1 MPIDFDGNVGRA
13 IWYEDIPGL
22 ATETEK
28 EPLALE
34 NGEPSENIIGF
45 IEKSFNY
52 TRRNRYMW
60 NAFWITASVT
70 AFLIILSVIVV
81 SFISFWAYRTQAE
94 ANAAK
99 LDAINAVREA
109 NTARAETNA
118 ARVEADRESER
129 AKAETLRADD
139 QARIADAKT
148 REANEA
154 TKLANEQK
162 QKADAAESQRIAAEN
177 RKKEADR
184 KAAEQEYQAKT
195 NLAENYYNIA
205 EAQAQIEPI
214 KSLPWLQ
221 KAIETAPESSDQ
233 IATYKLRLLQAAQ
246 NVPYSITN
254 TGFVEN
260 YNYPAFSP
268 ELDKI
273 FLISRFQKALWDVKR
288 GVEIRRP
295 IDNVTGAEVSPVT
308 MLFSPNGKWL
318 AAFTVQ
324 GSPGNYFSPCLNVW
338 EVENVSNYW
347 QKCDWRFS
355 LSLGKAKQQPYGY
368 TYSNDQIPYISFSPD
383 SAYVLAN
390 VITISEK
397 QRTSLIWDV
406 ETAKEL
412 KRVSSGILPENPD
425 DKSLFRLEYGTPE
438 QIDRRENFLRRN
450 NSPISKN
457 KNRDLLI
464 SYDCQLENTILRVT
478 DIPTGSRVGKEMVLE
493 KYVDFVDFSGD
504 ARHVI
509 SVSHAESGKNI
520 RRVWDLDSENV
531 PKAIEVPSSKII
543 AINGP
548 GNRIF
553 ENIKGYG
560 FAIANLD
567 DNTLLRTFIYSNIY
581 SISAQFSDEENV
593 LIAKVAERPGLDQ
606 KNFYSIIFTFDIRPP
621 SAFSDA
627 ALIRIPARVSAN
639 CQLSAS
645 GTELGLIS
653 NNGVVSRQKLLTGKS
668 DLPNGVNSLTIP
680 HEKDEFFFPVKSDR
694 NFKYLLVTLSRT
706 DSNFT
711 IINHFQFWDLEKRV
725 MLWDR
730 NLGLENCCGIETIFF
745 MPDNLHFV
753 AAAKWGSSF
762 RLLLFDIRD
771 GSFVQLTPPIENF
784 EFDFGALDITG
795 TKLIVSGRSG
805 LPNNDVLHQTAA
817 WDLSTGLVEYPPLFT
832 LKQSEF
838 KAPFSELTR
847 YGEYM
852 LFHSSERDTRY
863 VYVLKTSQPL
873 ANAVELTFATQ
884 DYAWFAKSVLLQAEK
899 IDLDEKGVLTAE
911 FSGSTSI
918 EFVRNPENIIRLK
931 DKKTGKILLAPTGLF
946 NTSNDLRISPDARLV
961 AVRDS
966 SWVSVWSTR
975 TGFPLTPRFG
985 SGLVRGSFIFSPDST
1000 RLLTVSDGSV
1010 DSWYIGSL
1018 SPGVSAWIKD
1028 IGAALTGLEI
1038 GNSFDLNEIPQEKL
1052 VKIRNDYIK
1061 RLQEAADSGDVEA
1074 KYILDNL
1081 KP

>member
-1 MPIDFDGNVGRA
+1 
-13 IWYEDIPGL
+13 
-22 ATETEK
+22 
-28 EPLALE
+28 
-34 NGEPSENIIGF
+34 
-45 IEKSFNY
+45 
-52 TRRNRYMW
+52 
-60 NAFWITASVT
+60 
-70 AFLIILSVIVV
+70 
-81 SFISFWAYRTQAE
+81 
-94 ANAAK
+94 
-99 LDAINAVREA
+99 
-109 NTARAETNA
+109 
-118 ARVEADRESER
+118 
-129 AKAETLRADD
+129 
-139 QARIADAKT
+139 
-148 REANEA
+148 
-154 TKLANEQK
+154 
-162 QKADAAESQRIAAEN
+162 
-177 RKKEADR
+177 
-184 KAAEQEYQAKT
+184 
-195 NLAENYYNIA
+195 
-205 EAQAQIEPI
+205 
-214 KSLPWLQ
+214 
-221 KAIETAPESSDQ
+221 
-233 IATYKLRLLQAAQ
+233 
-246 NVPYSITN
+246 
-254 TGFVEN
+254 
-260 YNYPAFSP
+260 
-268 ELDKI
+268 
-273 FLISRFQKALWDVKR
+273 
-288 GVEIRRP
+288 
-295 IDNVTGAEVSPVT
+295 
-308 MLFSPNGKWL
+308 
-318 AAFTVQ
+318 
-324 GSPGNYFSPCLNVW
+324 
-338 EVENVSNYW
+338 
-347 QKCDWRFS
+347 
-355 LSLGKAKQQPYGY
+355 
-368 TYSNDQIPYISFSPD
+368 
-383 SAYVLAN
+383 
-390 VITISEK
+390 
-397 QRTSLIWDV
+397 
-406 ETAKEL
+406 
-412 KRVSSGILPENPD
+412 
-425 DKSLFRLEYGTPE
+425 
-438 QIDRRENFLRRN
+438 
-450 NSPISKN
+450 
-457 KNRDLLI
+457 
-464 SYDCQLENTILRVT
+464 
-478 DIPTGSRVGKEMVLE
+478 
-493 KYVDFVDFSGD
+493 
-504 ARHVI
+504 
-509 SVSHAESGKNI
+509 
-520 RRVWDLDSENV
+520 
-531 PKAIEVPSSKII
+531 
-543 AINGP
+543 
-548 GNRIF
+548 
-553 ENIKGYG
+553 
-560 FAIANLD
+560 
-567 DNTLLRTFIYSNIY
+567 
-581 SISAQFSDEENV
+581 
-593 LIAKVAERPGLDQ
+593 
-606 KNFYSIIFTFDIRPP
+606 
-621 SAFSDA
+621 
-627 ALIRIPARVSAN
+627 
-639 CQLSAS
+639 
-645 GTELGLIS
+645 
-653 NNGVVSRQKLLTGKS
+653 
-668 DLPNGVNSLTIP
+668 
-680 HEKDEFFFPVKSDR
+680 
-694 NFKYLLVTLSRT
+694 
-706 DSNFT
+706 
-711 IINHFQFWDLEKRV
+711 
-725 MLWDR
+725 
-730 NLGLENCCGIETIFF
+730 